1 MRYDAVFLDVDKT
14 LLWVDVDVEG
24 YVEDLEPYSTNGTLT
39 VEEACEPLLESLHTH
54 ISQNINYPTEEELAG
69 FRREN
74 ARKTAAALG
83 LDAPTDVLT
92 EVLERRLIFRPYPE
106 SEDVMEKLVEMSL
119 PLYVVSNWDVALEG
133 VLEDL
138 GWICYFDGIVASAKV
153 GSEKPER
160 AIFEEALRLAGLEE
174 RRDRVVHVGNDP
186 ISDIEGA
193 ISSGIDAVL
202 IDREGGLKAP
212 EAIATLPDLR
222 GLPAFVGGPGTW

>member
-14 LLWVDVDVEG
+14 LLLVDVDVEG

-54 ISQNINYPTEEELAG
+54 ISQNINYPTKEELAE

-74 ARKTAAALG
+74 ARKTAEALG
-83 LDAPTDVLT
+83 LDAPTDVLK

-106 SEDVMEKLVEMSL
+106 SEEVMEELLAIGL

-133 VLEDL
+133 VLENL
-138 GWICYFDGIVASAKV
+138 GWVRYFDGIVASAKV

-160 AIFEEALRLAGLEE
+160 AIFEEALRLAGLAE

-186 ISDIEGA
+186 VSDVEGA
-193 ISSGIDAVL
+193 ISAGIDAVL
-202 IDREGGLKAP
+202 IDREGDLEGP
-212 EAIATLPDLR
+212 EAIVTLPDLR
-222 GLPAFVGGPGTW
+222 GLPAFLRS

>member
-24 YVEDLEPYSTNGTLT
+24 YVEDLEPYCTNVTLT
-39 VEEACEPLLESLHTH
+39 VEEAREPLLESLHTH
-54 ISQNINYPTEEELAG
+54 ISQNINYPTKEELAE
-69 FRREN
+69 FRRQN
-74 ARKTAAALG
+74 ARKTAEALG

-92 EVLERRLIFRPYPE
+92 EVLERTLLFKPYPE
-106 SEDVMEKLVEMSL
+106 SEEVMKELVEMSL

-138 GWICYFDGIVASAKV
+138 GWIRYFDGIVASAKV

-160 AIFEEALRLAGLEE
+160 AIFEEALRLAGLAK

-186 ISDIEGA
+186 VSDIEGA
-193 ISSGIDAVL
+193 VSSGIDPVL
-202 IDREGGLKAP
+202 IDREGDLEAP
-212 EAIATLPDLR
+212 EASATLPDLR
-222 GLPAFVGGPGTW
+222 GLPAFLRS